1 MRDLL
6 DGGND
11 PYFLGLK
18 TEPRNENFY
27 GNFDGGAGGRY
38 GDEDLLSQFDGGD
51 YSNFLNSPGYKLF
64 KKETGSKKARNRW
77 KKLSNAQQSQYKERA
92 GRSKLG
98 EKIQD
103 KLDDA
108 GYCKD
113 NHGVKR
119 GVWAAKKG
127 ALIAAR
133 GAFLAL
139 LRLNYRGFA
148 TRMGAFLDKD
158 PNQFKKLE
166 KTWCKLGGSVDSLI
180 VNINKAKNK
189 KPLLCGAKCK
199 AQLPKNFSGYA
210 IDASALDYSNVP
222 GSETAATAAVA
233 SPILLKIGATLTAIS
248 AITGPASDIANDVK
262 NAVENEENA
271 EDQDLTP
278 DERREAEENFEK
290 AAEAQE
296 EAVEAQTAG
305 FGGGA
310 NKLLLPLG
318 IAAIAVVLLKS
329 INK

>member
-1 MRDLL
+1 MRDLI

-27 GNFDGGAGGRY
+27 GDEESFSGGRFE
-38 GDEDLLSQFDGGD
+38 DESPMSEFDGGD

-64 KKETGSKKARNRW
+64 KKETGSKRARNRW
-77 KKLSNAQQSQYKERA
+77 GKLSNAKKNEYKERA

-98 EKIQD
+98 ASLQD

-108 GYCKD
+108 AYCKD
-113 NHGVKR
+113 NHEVKR
-119 GVWAAKKG
+119 GVWAAKKT
-127 ALIAAR
+127 ALTAPR

-139 LRLNYRGFA
+139 LRLNYRGLA

-158 PNQFKKLE
+158 RNQFKKLE
-166 KTWCKLGGSVDSLI
+166 KTWCKLGGSIDSLI
-180 VNINKAKNK
+180 DNINKAKNK

-210 IDASALDYSNVP
+210 IDASALDYNNVP

-233 SPILLKIGATLTAIS
+233 SPVLAQIGATLTAIS

-262 NAVENEENA
+262 NAVENDENA

-278 DERREAEENFEK
+278 EERREAEENFEE

-296 EAVEAQTAG
+296 DAVEAQTAG
-305 FGGGA
+305 IGGGA